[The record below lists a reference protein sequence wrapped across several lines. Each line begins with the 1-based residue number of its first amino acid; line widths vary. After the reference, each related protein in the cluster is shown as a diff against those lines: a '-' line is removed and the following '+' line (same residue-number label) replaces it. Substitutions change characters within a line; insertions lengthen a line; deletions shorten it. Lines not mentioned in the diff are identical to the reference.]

1 MTQKIETKIDTK
13 TIAIDAE
20 ATAEAEATI
29 RKKEGAV
36 VAVAVVQ
43 SLRRK
48 VRMIW
53 CKVSEAGQAVVAAVG
68 HRVPDIINSN
78 INYLWQLFNKY

>member
-1 MTQKIETKIDTK
+1 MTQKIEIKIDTK

-20 ATAEAEATI
+20 ATAEATT

-43 SLRRK
+43 FLRRK
-48 VRMIW
+48 VRMI
-53 CKVSEAGQAVVAAVG
+53 
-68 HRVPDIINSN
+68 
-78 INYLWQLFNKY
+78 